1 VGGVGFFEILLI
13 LVLMVIFVNP
23 KHIPGLLRKS
33 MKIVKQIRREVHKF
47 LDDVNK
53 L

>member
-1 VGGVGFFEILLI
+1 MAGVGFFEILLVLI
-13 LVLMVIFVNP
+13 LVIIFVDP
-23 KHIPGLLRKS
+23 KHIPGLLRRS
-33 MKIVKQIRREVHKF
+33 LKIAHKVRTEIRKI